1 MNQLYNYKD
10 KTKTV
15 VQVDGSGKILKDDK
29 GNEVTKTEAIQ
40 LPSEIPQM
48 IDEAI
53 QGKSG
58 VMSFKDENNQ
68 RVIGSYSAIELPG
81 HSVPWSIVT
90 IQMQKA
96 AYADV
101 IQLFVGAGVLILIFG
116 SIIIVVST
124 LFTNRLTRPL
134 LVVMNYLE
142 GIREGKFEQTMPE
155 TIHKDTSEI
164 GELARVAVAMRDSLV
179 YLITNLRKQS
189 QLVNGEAETINK
201 LAKGVA
207 GTSKNVAVA
216 IDEVSQGVI
225 SQSTELQNMHQI
237 LIHFGK
243 KLDQMNQVFA
253 EVKGENGHIY
263 GQANQTN
270 QAVEIVHKSIDEV
283 NHAVTQLMEEIQ
295 MSKEKIKKIT
305 EITIFINAISDQT
318 NLLALNAAIEAARAG
333 EAGRGFSV
341 VADEIRALSQKTR
354 ESSDEITRLIQDVVG
369 SIEVIG
375 DTTKG
380 TETKLEMQRDH
391 MLGSIDSFRE
401 IIHSIEGVN
410 PLIDEV
416 ADKTTELQQSK
427 DEIIIRLQA
436 LADISLELSAASEEI
451 LSSTEHVAESTN
463 KLFDSSAQL
472 NKNAGNLEELM
483 KKLAQ

>member
-1 MNQLYNYKD
+1 
-10 KTKTV
+10 
-15 VQVDGSGKILKDDK
+15 
-29 GNEVTKTEAIQ
+29 
-40 LPSEIPQM
+40 
-48 IDEAI
+48 
-53 QGKSG
+53 
-58 VMSFKDENNQ
+58 
-68 RVIGSYSAIELPG
+68 
-81 HSVPWSIVT
+81 
-90 IQMQKA
+90 MQKA

-333 EAGRGFSV
+333 EAGRGF
-341 VADEIRALSQKTR
+341 
-354 ESSDEITRLIQDVVG
+354 
-369 SIEVIG
+369 
-375 DTTKG
+375 
-380 TETKLEMQRDH
+380 
-391 MLGSIDSFRE
+391 
-401 IIHSIEGVN
+401 
-410 PLIDEV
+410 
-416 ADKTTELQQSK
+416 
-427 DEIIIRLQA
+427 
-436 LADISLELSAASEEI
+436 
-451 LSSTEHVAESTN
+451 
-463 KLFDSSAQL
+463 
-472 NKNAGNLEELM
+472 
-483 KKLAQ
+483 